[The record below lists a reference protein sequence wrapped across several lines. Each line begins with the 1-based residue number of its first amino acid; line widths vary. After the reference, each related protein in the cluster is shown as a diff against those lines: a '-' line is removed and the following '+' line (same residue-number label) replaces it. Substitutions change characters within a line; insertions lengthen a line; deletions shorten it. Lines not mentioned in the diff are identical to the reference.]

1 MLVVAVVVFLIAHFT
16 PGDPIRVLLGED
28 ARPEQV
34 KALRQL
40 HGLDA
45 PLPVQFGLWI
55 SRALRG
61 DLGRSLYNRLP
72 VTRTIWQHV
81 APTVMLSRSWPWPW
95 RCPSASRSASR
106 RRCTATRGWTRRA

>member
-1 MLVVAVVVFLIAHFT
+1 MSSYLAGRMLALAPVLLVVAVMVFLIARFT

-34 KALRQL
+34 QALRQL

-55 SRALRG
+55 SRALR
-61 DLGRSLYNRLP
+61 RR
-72 VTRTIWQHV
+72 
-81 APTVMLSRSWPWPW
+81 RSWTWAAAPAVWPAIW
-95 RCPSASRSASR
+95 R
-106 RRCTATRGWTRRA
+106 RGAIR